1 MELGVLLV
9 VLVVATVVIRTA
21 IKSARIPAT
30 AADWYVVF
38 DINAEKKVLALW
50 FYPVV
55 ALEQRDNQTVA
66 ITSRPDY
73 TRKLAATRPAKKV
86 SEGMWGVSV
95 SYGRWFRDG
104 APFDEAGN
112 PDLQDS
118 SDFSAIVEN
127 YLLGD
132 FKLHPATPVP
142 VFYQAEIKSAVERA
156 KREP

>member
-1 MELGVLLV
+1 MEFGAIFVALIA
-9 VLVVATVVIRTA
+9 ATVVIRTA
-21 IKSARIPAT
+21 IKNARIPAT

-38 DINAEKKVLALW
+38 DIDAEKKLLVLW

-55 ALEQRDNQTVA
+55 ALEQRDNQTLA

-73 TRKLAATRPAKKV
+73 TNKLAAIRPAKQV
-86 SEGMWGVSV
+86 SEGMRGVSV

-104 APFDEAGN
+104 VPFDEIGN

-132 FKLHPATPVP
+132 FKLHPATPIP
-142 VFYQAEIKSAVERA
+142 VFYQAQIKSAAVRA
-156 KREP
+156 KHEA